1 MAGRLLAGT
10 GWRPLTQAPF
20 AAPRP
25 CRATHE
31 GGHLSLAAQAVISSA
46 ARNRLG
52 LRRIWEP
59 KRPHEVQ
66 DLAGDADNKGARFRP
81 TGELAASGLTP
92 PDRG

>member
-1 MAGRLLAGT
+1 M
-10 GWRPLTQAPF
+10 
-20 AAPRP
+20 
-25 CRATHE
+25 
-31 GGHLSLAAQAVISSA
+31 AAQAVISSPSTTLRA
-46 ARNRLG
+46 GSARNRLG

-92 PDRG
+92 PGRG